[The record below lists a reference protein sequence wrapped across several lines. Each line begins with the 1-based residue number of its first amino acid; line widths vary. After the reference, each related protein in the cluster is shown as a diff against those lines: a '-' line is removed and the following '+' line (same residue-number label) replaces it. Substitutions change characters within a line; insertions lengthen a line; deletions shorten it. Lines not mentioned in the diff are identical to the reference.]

1 MGRPNVAREIS
12 LALLLKAAALAAL
25 YWLFFGPAHQPVIDA
40 GRLAAHLVAPAP
52 STHDQGERP

>member
-1 MGRPNVAREIS
+1 MERPRVARDIS

-25 YWLFFGPAHQPVIDA
+25 YGLFFGPAQRPVIDA

-52 STHDQGERP
+52 SAPDAEGPR